1 MEESLITLGLS
12 LSQVIAKNSISLV
25 GNKMALAKEKKDLD
39 SQSLAYTEIINDLLE
54 DKSELSLIA
63 REYKEA
69 YEQITISDEDIE
81 YLHRTLSKV
90 IELLNSMG
98 ATDTATKKSMDD
110 LVQLLNK
117 DTLKT
122 MQLIGFN
129 YKEAIG
135 KPLTDVCS
143 DAIRTKLS
151 IKNSSS
157 KGKQQ
162 RK

>member
-1 MEESLITLGLS
+1 MEKSLITLGLS
-12 LSQVIAKNSISLV
+12 LSQVIAKNSISFV

-54 DKSELSLIA
+54 DKNDLSLIA

-81 YLHRTLSKV
+81 YLHRTLSKG
-90 IELLNSMG
+90 IEVLNSMG
-98 ATDTATKKSMDD
+98 ATEPETNKSMDD
-110 LVQLLNK
+110 LIQLLNK

-143 DAIRTKLS
+143 DAIRTKLT
-151 IKNSSS
+151 IKNNPN
-157 KGKQQ
+157 K
-162 RK
+162 RKKS

>member
-1 MEESLITLGLS
+1 MENSLITLGLS
-12 LSQVIAKNSISLV
+12 LSEVIAKNSISLV
-25 GNKMALAKEKKDLD
+25 GNRMALAREKKDLE
-39 SQSLAYTEIINDLLE
+39 SQSLAYTEIINDLLK
-54 DKSELSLIA
+54 DKNDLSLIA

-81 YLHRTLSKV
+81 YLHRTLSKG
-90 IELLNSMG
+90 IEVLNSMG
-98 ATDTATKKSMDD
+98 ATDPETNKSMDD
-110 LVQLLNK
+110 LIQLLNK

-135 KPLTDVCS
+135 KPLTDACS
-143 DAIRTKLS
+143 EAIRMTLTVKP
-151 IKNSSS
+151 
-157 KGKQQ
+157 KGKK

>member
-1 MEESLITLGLS
+1 MENSLITLGLS
-12 LSQVIAKNSISLV
+12 LSEVIAKNSISLV
-25 GNKMALAKEKKDLD
+25 GSRMALAREKKDLE
-39 SQSLAYTEIINDLLE
+39 SQSLAYTEIINDLLK
-54 DKSELSLIA
+54 DKNDLSLIA

-69 YEQITISDEDIE
+69 YEQITISDDDIE

-90 IELLNSMG
+90 IEVLNSMG
-98 ATDTATKKSMDD
+98 ATDPETNKSMDD
-110 LVQLLNK
+110 LIQLLNK

-135 KPLTDVCS
+135 KPLTDACS
-143 DAIRTKLS
+143 EAIRTTLTVKP
-151 IKNSSS
+151 
-157 KGKQQ
+157 KGKK

>member
-1 MEESLITLGLS
+1 MENSLITLGLS
-12 LSQVIAKNSISLV
+12 LSEVIAKNSISLV
-25 GNKMALAKEKKDLD
+25 GSRMALAREKKDLE
-39 SQSLAYTEIINDLLE
+39 SQSLAYTEIINDLLK
-54 DKSELSLIA
+54 DKNDLSLIA

-69 YEQITISDEDIE
+69 YEQITISDDDIE

-90 IELLNSMG
+90 IEVLNSMG
-98 ATDTATKKSMDD
+98 ATDPETNKSMDD
-110 LVQLLNK
+110 LIQLLNK

-143 DAIRTKLS
+143 EAIRKTLTVKT
-151 IKNSSS
+151 
-157 KGKQQ
+157 KGK
-162 RK
+162 K

>member
-1 MEESLITLGLS
+1 MENSLITLGLS
-12 LSQVIAKNSISLV
+12 LSEVIAKNSISLV
-25 GNKMALAKEKKDLD
+25 GNRMALAREKKDLE
-39 SQSLAYTEIINDLLE
+39 SQSLAYTEIINDLLK
-54 DKSELSLIA
+54 DKNDLSLIA

-69 YEQITISDEDIE
+69 YEQITISDDDIE

-90 IELLNSMG
+90 IEVLNSMG
-98 ATDTATKKSMDD
+98 ATDPETNKSMDD
-110 LVQLLNK
+110 LIQLLNK

-143 DAIRTKLS
+143 EAIRKTLTVKP
-151 IKNSSS
+151 
-157 KGKQQ
+157 KGK
-162 RK
+162 KTK